1 METGESGVTG
11 ELGQIVLWLVEV
23 ETEKGAERGNV
34 MIQNLLMVE
43 IIVEEMIQRKYLK
56 TAIQMIVQVGNY
68 FLLDLNL
75 SNV

>member
-1 METGESGVTG
+1 M
-11 ELGQIVLWLVEV
+11 EV

-68 FLLDLNL
+68 FSLDLNL
-75 SNV
+75 SM

>member
-1 METGESGVTG
+1 M
-11 ELGQIVLWLVEV
+11 EV
-23 ETEKGAERGNV
+23 EIEKGAERGNV

-43 IIVEEMIQRKYLK
+43 IIVEEMIQRKCLK

-75 SNV
+75 SNVSNLYVMHEAHSF

>member
-1 METGESGVTG
+1 M
-11 ELGQIVLWLVEV
+11 EV

-34 MIQNLLMVE
+34 MIHNLLMVE
-43 IIVEEMIQRKYLK
+43 IIVEEMIQRECLK

-75 SNV
+75 SNVQPN

>member
-1 METGESGVTG
+1 M
-11 ELGQIVLWLVEV
+11 EV
-23 ETEKGAERGNV
+23 ETEKGVERGNV